1 MKICCLTIIEDKKN
15 HKLLMVE
22 NLRGINKGFVNF
34 PGGKREFNET
44 IENSSIRE
52 SLEETGI
59 IPINIKTAGK
69 IVYKPADI
77 EMYIYY
83 CDKFKGCLKN
93 NENETKAFWVDKDN
107 IPYDR
112 MRSADR
118 IWVKDILDDKYVN
131 LRITYNEDNSF
142 KVENVCEN
150 IEKFKARYRQYMLYR
165 NRRKTNN
172 GR

>member
-44 IENSSIRE
+44 IENSSIKE

-83 CDKFKGCLKN
+83 CDLKG
-93 NENETKAFWVDKDN
+93 A
-107 IPYDR
+107 
-112 MRSADR
+112 
-118 IWVKDILDDKYVN
+118 
-131 LRITYNEDNSF
+131 
-142 KVENVCEN
+142 
-150 IEKFKARYRQYMLYR
+150 
-165 NRRKTNN
+165 
-172 GR
+172 

>member
-83 CDKFKGCLKN
+83 CDKCKREFQI
-93 NENETKAFWVDKDN
+93 E
-107 IPYDR
+107 I
-112 MRSADR
+112 SADIR
-118 IWVKDILDDKYVN
+118 KDSIETNIKRCGYYKESEEE
-131 LRITYNEDNSF
+131 YNE
-142 KVENVCEN
+142 
-150 IEKFKARYRQYMLYR
+150 
-165 NRRKTNN
+165 
-172 GR
+172 